1 MAKQSEETETRLAG
15 WEPFRELE
23 AFGGWGPF
31 RELGWGRR
39 WHLGRLFEELL
50 GERGWAA
57 SHPGTVAID
66 CSEDEK
72 SYIITAELPGAKRED
87 IHIDLQD
94 DKLTIR
100 GEKKSEREGKTDH
113 RRWAERTY
121 GSFSRSFTLPGNAL
135 TDRVEASFKDGVL
148 TVTIPKTEESKPR
161 SVTIKL

>member
-1 MAKQSEETETRLAG
+1 MAKQSEETETRLAR

-39 WHLGRLFEELL
+39 WRLGRLLEDVL
-50 GERGWAA
+50 GERGWASQPA
-57 SHPGTVAID
+57 TVAID

-72 SYIITAELPGAKRED
+72 SYIITAEVPGAKRED

-94 DKLTIR
+94 DMLTIR

-135 TDRVEASFKDGVL
+135 TDRVEASFEDGVL
-148 TVTIPKTEESKPR
+148 TVTIPKSEQSKPR
-161 SVTIKL
+161 SVTIKS